1 LAENGGARFPESVL
15 ISGDRVEIS
24 RMETGMRE
32 RILGALREGPKTV
45 PEIAEALGIEKRE
58 AMWWV
63 MGCWRYGYLAPEEKA
78 TDEGYF
84 RYSAVGRQADG
95 KG

>member
-1 LAENGGARFPESVL
+1 MTEKGGARFPESVL
-15 ISGDRVEIS
+15 ISGERLEIS

-32 RILGALREGPKTV
+32 RILGVLRDGPKTV
-45 PEIAEALGIEKRE
+45 PEIAEALGMETRE

-63 MGCWRYGYLAPEEKA
+63 MGCWRYGFVVPGEKA

-84 RYSAVGRQADG
+84 RYSAVGRRTDG